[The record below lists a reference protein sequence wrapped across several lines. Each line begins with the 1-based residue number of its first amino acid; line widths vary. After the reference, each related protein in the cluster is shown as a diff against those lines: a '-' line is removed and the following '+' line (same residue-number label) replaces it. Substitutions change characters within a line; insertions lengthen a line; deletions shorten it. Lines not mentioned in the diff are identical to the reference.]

1 MNSVHSML
9 LALADPL
16 GCNLPGN
23 VAPLPGAQ
31 MKRLLELAERHGV
44 LPAVVSNVKGLAE
57 RGAALWNGDDQ
68 ARALWESVPDRLLQ
82 RTGLCLALRQ
92 QASEIAQAFR
102 GAGLQMVVLKGGDFA
117 DRIYPHPSLRSFTDV
132 DVLIPQSALAASR
145 EVMGG
150 LGYQPIV
157 VAMKY
162 DVGYGEEVWHRPQR
176 AGGSVEVHTNLVNS
190 PSLRRG
196 LSVSFEDLQLTPADP
211 QPHPSPAATILIAA
225 VHGAA
230 SHSFD
235 RLQLLVD
242 IMQAVRQ
249 AASGLDEGYLKDAIA
264 RTGAARAVATG
275 LWLAHRLFG
284 EARCRQLSQ
293 RLGLPQ
299 PGLLCRAAMSRGVVL
314 RGHAWR
320 DSFRRQLFRSMLKSR

>member
-1 MNSVHSML
+1 ML

-16 GCNLPGN
+16 GPDVPGN
-23 VAPLPGAQ
+23 VAPLRGAQ
-31 MKRLLELAERHGV
+31 MRRLLDLADRHTV
-44 LPAVVSNVKGLAE
+44 LPAVVSNINRLAE
-57 RGAALWNGDDQ
+57 RGQVLWSGDDK
-68 ARALWESVPDRLLQ
+68 ARALWKSVPDMILQ
-82 RTGLCLALRQ
+82 RAGLCLALRQ
-92 QASEIAQAFR
+92 QAREAVQAFR
-102 GAGLQMVVLKGGDFA
+102 QAGLPVIVLKGSDFA
-117 DRIYPHPSLRSFTDV
+117 DRLYPHPSLRTFTDV
-132 DVLIPQSALAASR
+132 DLLVPQSALDATR
-145 EVMGG
+145 QVMDR

-162 DVGYGEEVWHRPQR
+162 EVGYGEEVWHRPRR
-176 AGGSVEVHTNLVNS
+176 AAGNVEVHTNLVNS

-196 LSVSFEDLQLTPADP
+196 LSVTFEDLQLSPGDR

-249 AASGLDEGYLKDAIA
+249 AAGVDEAWLKDAIA
-264 RTGAARAVATG
+264 RTGAARAVAMG
-275 LWLAHRLFG
+275 LWLAYKLLG
-284 EARCRQLSQ
+284 EIRCRQLSQ
-293 RLGLPQ
+293 RLGLLK
-299 PGLLCRAAMSRGVVL
+299 PGWLCRLAMSRGVIL

-320 DSFRRQLFRSMLKSR
+320 DSFRRQLFRRMLKSR